1 MYYHVY
7 PTDLPHLKNRIEKR
21 HRVKIR
27 EQLIVAYNAQD
38 RELTQKL
45 LDELQDHDESYV
57 NRPYN
62 KTAVEL
68 FKNQVAR
75 NRVFAK

>member
-1 MYYHVY
+1 
-7 PTDLPHLKNRIEKR
+7 
-21 HRVKIR
+21 
-27 EQLIVAYNAQD
+27 VAYNSQD
-38 RELTQKL
+38 RELTQNL